1 MKNFYCAIRIH
12 ELYGQWHCRYI
23 NQTEILMAKFSSAN
37 KQKCSHGG
45 SQMAGFESITSLNSY
60 VRTNEMTRKWTLKK
74 DTGDMTADG
83 TMSVSEAWRQKKN
96 AQDKLIMQGLIP
108 DQNEQK
114 ENDKLTAI
122 RTKMSNGEEL
132 TPEELALLKE
142 KDPQAYQSEME
153 RRQSAESYK
162 RDLSNAKT
170 KEEFQRIR
178 MSRASA
184 NMTRLNA
191 VKNDSAIPDSA
202 KLAIYGDINARLK
215 TEREIERKFVESG
228 EYGKLPTER
237 EKAEAEQA
245 TREEISGTDETRKE
259 TEQTNQDQTEQ
270 TDTLNK
276 SDQTVTADDKNQP
289 VQNNTLNQTIQ
300 RDPSDQK
307 KQTNVTVA
315 ESKHQQAHD
324 RIRQESDNSASRL
337 KSEADR
343 AVSEANQKSE
353 AELDEIRRK
362 VNRAKQRRDK
372 FIQTDTNDA
381 SDSQVSFQ
389 V

>member
-1 MKNFYCAIRIH
+1 
-12 ELYGQWHCRYI
+12 
-23 NQTEILMAKFSSAN
+23 
-37 KQKCSHGG
+37 
-45 SQMAGFESITSLNSY
+45 MAGFESITSLNSY

-122 RTKMSNGEEL
+122 RTKMSSGEEL

-142 KDPQAYQSEME
+142 KDPQAYQAEME

-184 NMTRLNA
+184 NLTRLNA
-191 VKNDSAIPDSA
+191 VKNDPAIPDSA
-202 KLAIYGDINARLK
+202 KLAIYGDINARVK

-228 EYGKLPTER
+228 EYDKLPTER

-245 TREEISGTDETRKE
+245 AREEISGTDESRKE

-270 TDTLNK
+270 TEQTDTLNE
-276 SDQTVTADDKNQP
+276 SDQTIADDQKQS
-289 VQNNTLNQTIQ
+289 VQGSKQSDQKDTLNQTIQ

-307 KQTNVTVA
+307 KQANVTVSEA
-315 ESKHQQAHD
+315 RHQQAHD
-324 RIRQESDNSASRL
+324 RIRQKSNDSASRL

-343 AVSEANQKSE
+343 AASEVDQKSE

-381 SDSQVSFQ
+381 SNSQVSFQ

>member
-1 MKNFYCAIRIH
+1 
-12 ELYGQWHCRYI
+12 
-23 NQTEILMAKFSSAN
+23 
-37 KQKCSHGG
+37 
-45 SQMAGFESITSLNSY
+45 MAGFESITSLNSY

-74 DTGDMTADG
+74 GTGDMTADG

-122 RTKMSNGEEL
+122 RTKMSSGEEL

-276 SDQTVTADDKNQP
+276 SDQTVTTDDKNQP

-343 AVSEANQKSE
+343 AVSEADQKSE

>member
-1 MKNFYCAIRIH
+1 
-12 ELYGQWHCRYI
+12 
-23 NQTEILMAKFSSAN
+23 
-37 KQKCSHGG
+37 
-45 SQMAGFESITSLNSY
+45 MAGFESITSLNSY

-96 AQDKLIMQGLIP
+96 AQDKLLMQGLIP

-122 RTKMSNGEEL
+122 RTKMSSGEEL

-142 KDPQAYQSEME
+142 KDPQAYQAEME

-191 VKNDSAIPDSA
+191 VKNDPAIPDSA

-270 TDTLNK
+270 TEQADTLNK
-276 SDQTVTADDKNQP
+276 SDQTVTTDDKSQP
-289 VQNNTLNQTIQ
+289 VQNNTLNKK
-300 RDPSDQK
+300 SD
-307 KQTNVTVA
+307 
-315 ESKHQQAHD
+315 D
-324 RIRQESDNSASRL
+324 SASRL
-337 KSEADR
+337 KGEADR
-343 AVSEANQKSE
+343 AVSEADQKSE

>member
-74 DTGDMTADG
+74 DTGDITADG

-276 SDQTVTADDKNQP
+276 SDQTVTTDDKN
-289 VQNNTLNQTIQ
+289 
-300 RDPSDQK
+300 
-307 KQTNVTVA
+307 
-315 ESKHQQAHD
+315 QQAHD

-343 AVSEANQKSE
+343 AVSEADQKSE

>member
-1 MKNFYCAIRIH
+1 
-12 ELYGQWHCRYI
+12 
-23 NQTEILMAKFSSAN
+23 
-37 KQKCSHGG
+37 
-45 SQMAGFESITSLNSY
+45 MAGFESITSLNSY

-96 AQDKLIMQGLIP
+96 AQDKLLMQGLIP

-122 RTKMSNGEEL
+122 RTKMSSGEEL

-142 KDPQAYQSEME
+142 KDPQAYQAEME

-191 VKNDSAIPDSA
+191 VKNDPAIPDSA

-215 TEREIERKFVESG
+215 TEREIEKKFVDSG
-228 EYGKLPTER
+228 EYDKLPTER

-245 TREEISGTDETRKE
+245 AREEISGTDETRKE

-270 TDTLNK
+270 TEQADTLNK
-276 SDQTVTADDKNQP
+276 SDQTVTTDDKSQP
-289 VQNNTLNQTIQ
+289 VQNNTLNKK
-300 RDPSDQK
+300 SD
-307 KQTNVTVA
+307 
-315 ESKHQQAHD
+315 D
-324 RIRQESDNSASRL
+324 SASRL
-337 KSEADR
+337 KGEADR
-343 AVSEANQKSE
+343 AVSEADQKSE

>member
-1 MKNFYCAIRIH
+1 
-12 ELYGQWHCRYI
+12 
-23 NQTEILMAKFSSAN
+23 
-37 KQKCSHGG
+37 
-45 SQMAGFESITSLNSY
+45 MAGFESITSLNSY

-96 AQDKLIMQGLIP
+96 AQDKLLMQGLIP

-122 RTKMSNGEEL
+122 RTKMSSGEEL

-142 KDPQAYQSEME
+142 KDPQAYQAEME

-191 VKNDSAIPDSA
+191 VKNDPAIPDSA

-215 TEREIERKFVESG
+215 TEREIEEKFVDSG
-228 EYGKLPTER
+228 EYDKLPTER

-245 TREEISGTDETRKE
+245 AREEISGTDETRKE

-270 TDTLNK
+270 TEQADTLNK
-276 SDQTVTADDKNQP
+276 SDQTVTTDDKSQP
-289 VQNNTLNQTIQ
+289 VQNNTLNKK
-300 RDPSDQK
+300 SD
-307 KQTNVTVA
+307 
-315 ESKHQQAHD
+315 D
-324 RIRQESDNSASRL
+324 SASRL
-337 KSEADR
+337 KGEADR
-343 AVSEANQKSE
+343 AVSEADQKSE

>member
-1 MKNFYCAIRIH
+1 
-12 ELYGQWHCRYI
+12 
-23 NQTEILMAKFSSAN
+23 
-37 KQKCSHGG
+37 
-45 SQMAGFESITSLNSY
+45 MAGFESITSLNSY

-96 AQDKLIMQGLIP
+96 AQDKLIMQGLIS
-108 DQNEQK
+108 DQDKQK
-114 ENDKLTAI
+114 ENDKMTAI
-122 RTKMSNGEEL
+122 LTKMSRGEHL

-142 KDPQAYQSEME
+142 KDPQAYQAEME

-228 EYGKLPTER
+228 EYDKLPTER

-245 TREEISGTDETRKE
+245 AREEISGTDESRKKA
-259 TEQTNQDQTEQ
+259 EQTNQDQTEPMEQ
-270 TDTLNK
+270 TDNLDKSDRAAPDGQKQSVQNDTLNPSEQSNASARKDQPTPKESLSHLK
-276 SDQTVTADDKNQP
+276 SDADQ
-289 VQNNTLNQTIQ
+289 
-300 RDPSDQK
+300 
-307 KQTNVTVA
+307 
-315 ESKHQQAHD
+315 
-324 RIRQESDNSASRL
+324 
-337 KSEADR
+337 